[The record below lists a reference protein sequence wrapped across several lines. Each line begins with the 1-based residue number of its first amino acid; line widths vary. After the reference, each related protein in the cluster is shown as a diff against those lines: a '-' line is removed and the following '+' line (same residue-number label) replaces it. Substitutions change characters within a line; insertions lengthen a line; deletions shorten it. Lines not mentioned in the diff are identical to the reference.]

1 MAFCLLNLSI
11 LPPLPLFPPPLSLSR
26 SYLIGVVTQPP
37 SLIHP
42 LCLAPFSER
51 LQSFCLFVLTW
62 FIFFVF
68 SIFFFMLP
76 LFTTCHPLALPSV
89 FQFLL
94 CCWEGKSQCSSACGE
109 GLDKKREKRR
119 ETSGKGVRERDEGR
133 QTERFSFFFF
143 FGGGWG
149 GGGNDSWN
157 SIDCFMSLLLCL
169 LVYSM
174 RLFSPYSVAPRG
186 LGK

>member
-11 LPPLPLFPPPLSLSR
+11 LPPLPLFPPPISLSR

-119 ETSGKGVRERDEGR
+119 ETSGKGVRERR
-133 QTERFSFFFF
+133 RTANRKIF
-143 FGGGWG
+143 
-149 GGGNDSWN
+149 
-157 SIDCFMSLLLCL
+157 LLLFL
-169 LVYSM
+169 WWGM
-174 RLFSPYSVAPRG
+174 RGRG
-186 LGK
+186 ERLMK